1 MPGRELLL
9 RLMVVV
15 VVAVVVMIM
24 MTMTRSRRDEWGT
37 ENIPRVVT
45 RCALLK
51 ATTTCACKVTRHMCL
66 FVPPNVAHQKPD
78 ESGCYRRSDEVR
90 ERAHD

>member
-1 MPGRELLL
+1 MSGRELLL
-9 RLMVVV
+9 LMMMMVVV
-15 VVAVVVMIM
+15 VVVIM

-45 RCALLK
+45 RCALLN
-51 ATTTCACKVTRHMCL
+51 ATTTCAGKVTLHMCL
-66 FVPPNVAHQKPD
+66 FVPPHVAHQKPD